1 MIALNPRTTA
11 LVLIDLQNGI
21 INRPLEPRDG
31 QVVAEAGMALAE
43 RFRAAKALVVPV
55 HVCWAKDY
63 ADMPSMNV
71 DQPMPRPEGGMPADF
86 ATFHPGLVRDGDLII
101 SKHQWGAL
109 YGTELDAQLRR
120 RGVKTIVLGG
130 IATNFGVESTARQG
144 WEHGYDVV
152 ICEDLCTSQSDHL
165 HRLSVQHIL
174 PRISRVIQSAELHF
188 TA

>member
-31 QVVAEAGMALAE
+31 QLVAQSGIALAE
-43 RFRAAKALVVPV
+43 KFRDSQALVVPV

-63 ADMPSMNV
+63 ADMPSTNV

-86 ATFHPGLVRDGDLII
+86 ATFYPGLVKDGDLVI

-130 IATNFGVESTARQG
+130 IATNFGVESTARQA

-152 ICEDLCTSQSDHL
+152 IAEDLCTSQSDHL
-165 HRLSVQHIL
+165 HRLSIQYIL